1 MGRDL
6 YFSEKDI
13 EDRLRTIEENI
24 SFIEKREDQHSLLA
38 TLPVDLWLES
48 GLDEG
53 GIIVI
58 HQDLNIRTM
67 IANLLKNL
75 RYKVTLA
82 SNDQEAISALKKYSF
97 SIMIVQ
103 WMLYEKSGDFVKLL
117 RRAFPQ
123 TKVIILSPSFAWSN
137 ESVVG
142 ASLGKNAL
150 DAGAFSYVPEKH
162 INETVATCVQ
172 TAIKSNYGSCPVL
185 VNGLP
190 CNLRCTI

>member
-1 MGRDL
+1 MGKNL

-13 EDRLRTIEENI
+13 EDRLRTIEETI
-24 SFIEKREDQHSLLA
+24 SHIERREDQHSFLT

-48 GLDEG
+48 SLEEG
-53 GIIVI
+53 GIIII
-58 HQDLNIRTM
+58 HPDYNIRTT
-67 IANLLKNL
+67 IANLIRNFG
-75 RYKVTLA
+75 YKVSTA
-82 SNDQEAISALKKYSF
+82 SNDQEAISLLRKYSF
-97 SIMIVQ
+97 SVMIVQ

-117 RRAFPQ
+117 RKAFPQ
-123 TKVIILSPSFAWSN
+123 TKVIILSPNFAWSN

-162 INETVATCVQ
+162 INETIATCVQ
-172 TAIKSNYGSCPVL
+172 SAIKYNYGSCPVL
-185 VNGLP
+185 VKGLP